1 MRPISGDPDFVAAQ
15 AQAILDAAGQIRDA
29 SKKLYRLGY
38 GPVRSDAVD
47 SLQVNVRELATVL
60 DDSWT
65 RYENTGE
72 ALAAYAPALRDC
84 QQRVNAAISAMGHT
98 DVHSAQAHLT
108 QAEAH
113 QLVVNNNPFAS
124 QHDRDEATLA
134 VDHARTALYHQQ
146 SAASTAQTNYD
157 SAIADLNAAAQAAA
171 NRIELGIEMSQ
182 LNDTFGDRWNSF
194 VQHLHDALSKA
205 LKYVHE
211 LLQKITLVLT
221 IISIVV
227 IVIGFVT
234 GQPEIIAAGLLA
246 GLLLNRAV
254 TVLSLIDLGVQE
266 LRFAIGDISFGE
278 LVGSAIIAG
287 LQTLTGMKFDS
298 LLFDNPVGSKFTA
311 SAIKFAADRGLND
324 SLKSLNIALNGE
336 STLIGGEL
344 DAIGRIVEPHLDG
357 FINSITGTPTDVS
370 TMFGPSHD
378 VGQLTPDFS
387 HIDVNAI
394 VPDNP
399 VSISPMVAGHV
410 SVGAAA

>member
-15 AQAILDAAGQIRDA
+15 AQAILDAAGHIRDA
-29 SKKLYRLGY
+29 SKKLYSLGY
-38 GPVRSDAVD
+38 GAVRSDAVD

-72 ALAAYAPALRDC
+72 ALAAYAPILRDC

-113 QLVVNNNPFAS
+113 QLLVDHNPLAS
-124 QHDRDEATLA
+124 QHDRDEAIVA
-134 VDHARTALYHQQ
+134 VDHARNALYHQQ

-171 NRIELGIEMSQ
+171 SRIELGIEMSQ

-194 VQHLHDALSKA
+194 IQHLHDALSKA
-205 LKYVHE
+205 LKFVHE
-211 LLQKITLVLT
+211 LLQKLTLVLT

-234 GQPEIIAAGLLA
+234 GQPELVLA
-246 GLLLNRAV
+246 GVWLNRAV
-254 TVLSLIDLGVQE
+254 TVLSLLDLAVQE
-266 LRFAIGDISFGE
+266 MRFTIGDISFGE

-287 LQTLTGMKFDS
+287 LQTLSGMKLDGA
-298 LLFDNPVGSKFTA
+298 LFDGPITSEFTS
-311 SAIKFAADRGLND
+311 SAIKFAADTGFGD
-324 SLKSLNIALNGE
+324 SLKSLNIALQGE
-336 STLIGGEL
+336 SALVGGEL

-357 FINSITGTPTDVS
+357 FINSITGTPLDVS

-394 VPDNP
+394 VPGNP
-399 VSISPMVAGHV
+399 VMMSPMVAGHV